1 MIKLKGLLLLMV
13 VAMFSANLA
22 AQGTL
27 EQVTFT
33 HPDIDSPIVFNVA
46 LPANYANN
54 TDKHY
59 PLMLDFHYYAHT
71 YLQGMHDWLSHNGEW
86 PWPQTIIVTP
96 QAGNRVG
103 MLFDPKGNTTPLLDF
118 FETTLIPYIDEH
130 YRTTDYR
137 IMSGFRVN
145 GSVVLSALINKP
157 GLFDAH
163 IAISPE
169 LKDDYVQIVS
179 SSAEK
184 LQSHG
189 DQAQFLLFTHG
200 ESEKETSQQADYAA
214 FLKVLENSAPEN
226 ITWHYENYADHYF
239 MSLPLLSVIRGI
251 ELLHQANASDE
262 LE

>member
-103 MLFDPKGNTTPLLDF
+103 MLLVCFHLAGATKYSSPLG
-118 FETTLIPYIDEH
+118 T
-130 YRTTDYR
+130 
-137 IMSGFRVN
+137 FRGQLTFGVC
-145 GSVVLSALINKP
+145 
-157 GLFDAH
+157 F
-163 IAISPE
+163 
-169 LKDDYVQIVS
+169 
-179 SSAEK
+179 
-184 LQSHG
+184 
-189 DQAQFLLFTHG
+189 
-200 ESEKETSQQADYAA
+200 
-214 FLKVLENSAPEN
+214 N
-226 ITWHYENYADHYF
+226 I
-239 MSLPLLSVIRGI
+239 
-251 ELLHQANASDE
+251 
-262 LE
+262 